1 MTRRLQRNAF
11 FPDCVNSG
19 FGYHIA
25 PNWSFIHCIYIRV
38 AVFVLFLQPSYLNYV
53 WHDFSYH
60 SFWILLSNKGFSSQ
74 RLTISLLKFRQPAS
88 WSFEVDITHVLVHI
102 VKCYLGFLHYQLA
115 GNSKTARSSAFDP
128 LKLPLTLCL
137 AVFGQLHTIDFFA
150 CLCYLLSQGH
160 LHSESS
166 SLSILVFFF
175 HRLESGEIQ
184 VDFRVFQRRR
194 LLVFLLQG
202 CIYVF
207 FVLCVI
213 FCLHLNLPLP
223 ICCRFRAI
231 ARAKNAVSHNYDHK
245 KPNVEKDCSVY
256 LRAAFIRGR
265 RLFEGGVYS
274 NNYGNSNFE
283 KCAKPILFQLSS
295 NFPSV
300 LKLTWRKYY
309 RVFGWLLSSF
319 CRFILKI

>member
-1 MTRRLQRNAF
+1 M
-11 FPDCVNSG
+11 
-19 FGYHIA
+19 
-25 PNWSFIHCIYIRV
+25 
-38 AVFVLFLQPSYLNYV
+38 
-53 WHDFSYH
+53 
-60 SFWILLSNKGFSSQ
+60 LLGLSS
-74 RLTISLLKFRQPAS
+74 LSACWKLKDRAIVCFRP
-88 WSFEVDITHVLVHI
+88 T
-102 VKCYLGFLHYQLA
+102 
-115 GNSKTARSSAFDP
+115 P

-150 CLCYLLSQGH
+150 CLCYLLLQGH

-175 HRLESGEIQ
+175 HRLESGEMQ

-231 ARAKNAVSHNYDHK
+231 ARAKTAVSHNYNHK
-245 KPNVEKDCSVY
+245 KRNVEKDCSVY
-256 LRAAFIRGR
+256 LRAAFNTI
-265 RLFEGGVYS
+265 FACSCAVYS
-274 NNYGNSNFE
+274 R
-283 KCAKPILFQLSS
+283 AA
-295 NFPSV
+295 
-300 LKLTWRKYY
+300 
-309 RVFGWLLSSF
+309 
-319 CRFILKI
+319 FI